1 MNLQTAS
8 QMSAPFTGFDSHLQ
22 IVLLILLGCGILG
35 GIGNYFLRDPDA
47 GQDAKGWLRYPV
59 LGVVAA
65 LTAPLV
71 LSMLSSNLVEA
82 GRTRATDYLVLAGF
96 VLFYVVLSRRLFDS
110 ATLRLLGRT
119 ERLHKDLAR
128 VRAGIEQIQAQPAK
142 VANGGGHAPTQAKG
156 PANHEHST
164 SADAEHNQVKEAL
177 THADVELLR
186 AVAKEDIV
194 YGNLADLVDRSGVS
208 RELALQRVA
217 ILKSWGALDTRMNE
231 KQILQWIVTPK
242 GKQMLADLL
251 R

>member
-8 QMSAPFTGFDSHLQ
+8 QMSAPFTGFDTHLQ
-22 IVLLILLGCGILG
+22 IVLLILVGCGVLG
-35 GIGNYFLRDPDA
+35 GIGNYFLRDPA
-47 GQDAKGWLRYPV
+47 SVQESRSPLRYPL

-71 LSMLSSNLVEA
+71 LAMLSSNLVDA
-82 GRTRATDYLVLAGF
+82 GRTRGTDYLVLAGF
-96 VLFYVVLSRRLFDS
+96 VLVYVIFSRRLFDNV
-110 ATLRLLGRT
+110 TLRLLGRT
-119 ERLHKDLAR
+119 ERLQKDLER
-128 VRAGIEQIQAQPAK
+128 VRAGIEQIRAQPAK
-142 VANGGGHAPTQAKG
+142 SANGTGHPLSPAKG
-156 PANHEHST
+156 QESRESSNST
-164 SADAEHNQVKEAL
+164 DAEHGQAREVL

-186 AVAKEDIV
+186 AVAKDDIV

-242 GKQMLADLL
+242 GRQMLADLL

>member
-22 IVLLILLGCGILG
+22 VVLLILVGCGILG
-35 GIGNYFLRDPDA
+35 GIGNYFLRDPDTV
-47 GQDAKGWLRYPV
+47 QDAKGWLRYPV

-82 GRTRATDYLVLAGF
+82 GRTRGADYLVLAGF
-96 VLFYVVLSRRLFDS
+96 VILYVILTRRVFDS

-119 ERLHKDLAR
+119 ERLQKDLAR
-128 VRAGIEQIQAQPAK
+128 VRAGIETIQTQPVKPPNGTGHPAHPAK
-142 VANGGGHAPTQAKG
+142 GAGAHEPALLVDADHGHA
-156 PANHEHST
+156 
-164 SADAEHNQVKEAL
+164 KEAL

-194 YGNLADLVDRSGVS
+194 YGNLADLVERSGVS

-217 ILKSWGALDTRMNE
+217 ILKSWGALDTRMND

>member
-1 MNLQTAS
+1 MNLQMAS
-8 QMSAPFTGFDSHLQ
+8 QMSAPFAGFDSHLQ
-22 IVLLILLGCGILG
+22 VVLLILLACGILG

-47 GQDAKGWLRYPV
+47 GQDTRGWLRYMV

-82 GRTRATDYLVLAGF
+82 GRTRGADYLVLAGF
-96 VLFYVVLSRRLFDS
+96 VVIYVILSRRVFDS
-110 ATLRLLGRT
+110 ATMRLLGRT
-119 ERLHKDLAR
+119 ERLQKDLAR
-128 VRAGIEQIQAQPAK
+128 VRAGIETIQAQPVKPPNGASHPNHPAK
-142 VANGGGHAPTQAKG
+142 GSDAHEPSPGDADHGHA
-156 PANHEHST
+156 
-164 SADAEHNQVKEAL
+164 KEAL

-194 YGNLADLVDRSGVS
+194 YGNLADLVERSGVS

-217 ILKSWGALDTRMNE
+217 ILKSWGALDTRMND